1 MRKHTVYIVKASVK
15 IQKQKQLRW
24 GSIYSGG
31 GGGVQCC
38 VNRASS
44 HHVIILYMLYQVN
57 SINLL
62 TSFLANMQKDSDLRC
77 VQK

>member
-1 MRKHTVYIVKASVK
+1 MRKHTVYIVKAGVK
-15 IQKQKQLRW
+15 IQKQKRLRW

-31 GGGVQCC
+31 VQYC

-44 HHVIILYMLYQVN
+44 HHVIILYMLYQVD

-62 TSFLANMQKDSDLRC
+62 TSFSLICRKIQI
-77 VQK
+77 